1 MGLVAKET
9 GSARTPAPAGT
20 HIASCFGLIDCGT
33 QDEEYEGK
41 KKKAHKIWVWWE
53 LCEEKTDD
61 GKPVTIGR
69 FYTNSL
75 SERAAMRKDLEGWR
89 GRQFTDEELKGFQ
102 LGNIVGKPCM
112 VTIIHTPK
120 QGGGTRDKISTVT
133 AVPKGLRPN
142 PPQSQ
147 IVTLDLD
154 DGSFNRPVYDA
165 LPNFLKE
172 MIAKSP
178 EGRSALGLA
187 GPAPAANGH
196 HNGDLD
202 NGAQSEDIPF

>member
-20 HIASCFGLIDCGT
+20 HVATCFGLIDCGT

-41 KKKAHKIWVWWE
+41 KKKAHKVWVWWE
-53 LCEEKTDD
+53 LNDEKTED

-102 LGNIVGKPCM
+102 LANIVGKPCL

-120 QGGGTRDKISTVT
+120 QGGGTRDKISSVT
-133 AVPKGLRPN
+133 AVPKGMRPN
-142 PPQSQ
+142 PSESQ
-147 IVTLDLD
+147 IITLDLD
-154 DGSFNRPVYDA
+154 EGSFNKPVYDS

-178 EGRSALGLA
+178 EGRAALGLGGVATATA
-187 GPAPAANGH
+187 GHTNGTGQ
-196 HNGDLD
+196 GDD
-202 NGAQSEDIPF
+202 DSEIPF